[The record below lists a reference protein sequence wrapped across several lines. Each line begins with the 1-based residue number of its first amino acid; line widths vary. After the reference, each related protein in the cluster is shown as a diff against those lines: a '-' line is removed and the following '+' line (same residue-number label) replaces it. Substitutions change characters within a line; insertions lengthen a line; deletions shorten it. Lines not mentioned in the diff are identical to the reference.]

1 MTKSCAM
8 KFVGSYLSA
17 ERLGCTTKPILVRNF
32 WYNPFMSRTFLCVH
46 LTLFVVTVL
55 ASCATDSQEPH
66 NSPVTSSPSVSPSQ
80 TIFYLDGT
88 ALAYGVF
95 ETEATSVVVDVSN
108 TMPNA
113 LQPSG
118 DISID
123 DGTGVR
129 TYQVKGGE
137 SAVSHSMPPGLKRVR
152 ITAGGQLKYH
162 NEIRGVFITKITFD
176 RPAVRMQLRPPHV
189 VIYGDS
195 ITIGGNVD
203 HPSAEAWPVLLR
215 AHFSVIVDAY
225 SYRTLYDDANTDVTR
240 SAFAA
245 KVSKWSPEYVWLAIG
260 TNDYAFAQWSAEE
273 FGAAYAATLD
283 ALHSS
288 NPQALLFAQTPILR
302 TVESENSLG
311 GTLEDYRQQI
321 FNACSARSPWC
332 VFVDGKAPG
341 FPQLD
346 ELDKDGIHLTAASSV
361 KYMETALQ
369 ILTNR

>member
-1 MTKSCAM
+1 M
-8 KFVGSYLSA
+8 
-17 ERLGCTTKPILVRNF
+17 P
-32 WYNPFMSRTFLCVH
+32 RTALWVQ

-55 ASCATDSQEPH
+55 ASCATDSQDAQSRPG
-66 NSPVTSSPSVSPSQ
+66 TSHPSVTPPQ
-80 TIFYLDGT
+80 TIFYLDGS

-95 ETEATSVVVDVSN
+95 ETEASSVVVAVSN
-108 TMPNA
+108 TFPNA

-123 DGTGVR
+123 DGTGVT
-129 TYQVKGGE
+129 TYKVKDGD
-137 SAVSHSMPPGLKRVR
+137 SAVLHSMPPGLKRVR

-162 NEIRGVFITKITFD
+162 NELRGIFITRITFD
-176 RPAVRMQLRPPHV
+176 RPAVQMKLPLPRV

-195 ITIGGNVD
+195 IAMGGNVD

-215 AHFSVIVDAY
+215 EHFSVIVDAY
-225 SYRTLYDDANTDVTR
+225 SYRTLFGDANTVATR

-245 KVSKWSPEYVWLAIG
+245 NVSKWTPEYVWLAIG
-260 TNDYAFAQWSAEE
+260 TNDYESALWSAEE
-273 FGAAYAATLD
+273 FGVAYAATLD

-311 GTLEDYRQQI
+311 DTLEDYRQQI
-321 FNACSARSPWC
+321 FSACLARAPWC
-332 VFVDGKAPG
+332 VFVDGTAPG

-346 ELDKDGIHLTAASSV
+346 ELDEDGVHLTVSSSV
-361 KYMETALQ
+361 KYMEAVLDM
-369 ILTNR
+369 LTRK